1 MNTIRLT
8 ILFVIVSIVNLKYLD
23 YSESNW
29 PDICKTGTRQ
39 TPINFPKRANYT
51 DGSNYIK
58 LLDRDY
64 APYSGALSLRSLK
77 SYGLNMTNQGTLWV
91 YKNEVKYKY
100 NLIDIHI
107 HVKAEHRF
115 DGIQHDMEMHY
126 VHQKDTDWVNSLK
139 KIDGSDTQN
148 TLLVVGIMFN
158 ANTTDDHP
166 TIAKMDFK
174 NRGNITNLNLNDLV
188 DLNSGFYHYLGSLTT
203 PECNESVNWVVL
215 QNVLKIT
222 KSQLAD
228 MVKWIEEEYKNGNA
242 RNTKPLN
249 NRILYVSKKK
259 VDTFD
264 FTSSSKWYGY
274 SCLVAI
280 LSLFLLY

>member
-1 MNTIRLT
+1 MNSISLT
-8 ILFVIVSIVNLKYLD
+8 TLLAILSIVKLNFLD
-23 YSESNW
+23 YTESDW

-39 TPINFPKRANYT
+39 SPINFPKRANYT

-64 APYSGALSLRSLK
+64 APYTGALSLRNVK

-91 YKNEVKYKY
+91 YKNEIKYKY

-107 HVKAEHRF
+107 HVRSEHRL
-115 DGIQHDMEMHY
+115 DGKQTDMEMHL

-139 KIDGSDTQN
+139 KIDAADTEN
-148 TLLVVGIMFN
+148 TLLVIGVMFN
-158 ANTTDDHP
+158 ANSTDDHP

-174 NRGNITNLNLNDLV
+174 NLGPITNLNLNDFV

-203 PECNESVNWVVL
+203 PGCNESVNWVVL

-222 KSQLAD
+222 KSQLED

-242 RNTKPLN
+242 RDAKPLN
-249 NRILYVSKKK
+249 NRVIYVSKNKFE
-259 VDTFD
+259 TFD
-264 FTSSSKWYGY
+264 FLSGKWHGY
-274 SCLVAI
+274 SFIIAV
-280 LSLFLLY
+280 LSLFLL